1 MLLKLA
7 CLDFLNRT
15 GSLSTNCSVYIEFIF
30 KDIQVFK
37 QAKVYFSNEEDKFG
51 DDRFVD
57 FKYMPDLA
65 IENARNVSINL
76 KKEHG
81 QYVMLQLFFNAKWI
95 LISEVTFFSERK
107 INKPFEIP
115 KINEDLYQGTS
126 KILIFTLNFLNG
138 DFFSLS

>member
-1 MLLKLA
+1 M
-7 CLDFLNRT
+7 
-15 GSLSTNCSVYIEFIF
+15 
-30 KDIQVFK
+30 
-37 QAKVYFSNEEDKFG
+37 YFSNEEDKFG

>member
-1 MLLKLA
+1 MY
-7 CLDFLNRT
+7 RT
-15 GSLSTNCSVYIEFIF
+15 LSTNCSVYIEFIF

-126 KILIFTLNFLNG
+126 KILIFTLNFKTCL
-138 DFFSLS
+138 F

>member
-1 MLLKLA
+1 MYRT
-7 CLDFLNRT
+7 LN
-15 GSLSTNCSVYIEFIF
+15 TNSSVYIEFIF

-126 KILIFTLNFLNG
+126 KILIFTLYFKTCL
-138 DFFSLS
+138 F